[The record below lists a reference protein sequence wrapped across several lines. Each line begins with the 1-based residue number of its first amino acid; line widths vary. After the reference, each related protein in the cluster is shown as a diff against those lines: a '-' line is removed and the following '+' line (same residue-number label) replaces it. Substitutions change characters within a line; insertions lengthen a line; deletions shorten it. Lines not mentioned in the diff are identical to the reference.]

1 MSYLWGLTMFAWFVL
16 AVKAWEKDNNNTQ
29 QGDKK

>member
-16 AVKAWEKDNNNTQ
+16 AVKAWEKDNNNK
-29 QGDKK
+29 QGDK

>member
-1 MSYLWGLTMFAWFVL
+1 MTYLWGLTTLAWFIL
-16 AVKAWEKDNNNTQ
+16 AVKAWEKDNNER